1 MSAKVVYP
9 IGVKL
14 NVIITLLLLFSLGAE
29 TLLVAVF
36 VCRDVEKTAAGN
48 NRNINAMTAK
58 MVDVELRG
66 IRDSSFIFLSR
77 AEALRKYNDA
87 ALRELARFF
96 FNEQP
101 DIAGVI
107 MPGLETGGEMERYLN
122 MSFLAANE
130 SAPETLE
137 EFLTMNP
144 VAVSR
149 ARIGEPVILNA
160 APSFNGV
167 PILVLIFPYKRD
179 SMLYE
184 PAAVFFSAQNLTE
197 SFSAGANASFLTS
210 DTGDALVHHNQEL
223 IADGANLLE
232 ISFVRD
238 AWNSGLAAMHSRF
251 KDISG
256 VEFFGDFVR
265 LENFGGTGV
274 FTTIQSSI
282 VFEGIETATR
292 RNIALAAGVMFL
304 SILFIWFF
312 SKTFS
317 RPVVELTHAVRQID
331 AGNYHIHLQ
340 NRSTDET
347 GILVRSVVSM
357 SHVIENFER
366 FTNKMIVRL
375 SREGTLN
382 PVGMDKTATLF
393 FSDIRSFTAISEKL
407 SAREIVIFLNAYME
421 RMVRCINATGGT
433 VDKFIGDA
441 IMAHWGPVE
450 TTGSPEQDALSGVRS
465 ALLMRANLFNFNMQ
479 RRGGDKEPKIKIGC
493 GLNTGNVLAGQ
504 IGTNERIV
512 YTVIGEAVSFAD
524 RTETFNKSFGT
535 EILITEHTWNYVK
548 DSIVYEEMPPVN
560 EGGQRVRIFAVINAA
575 KGEESERL
583 LAILDT
589 MRGNDPAVNRR
600 CIGAEGPQTLAELR
614 RLLDIPE
621 PDLSA
626 LNLDEEEKK
635 YKIAGAEK
643 AG

>member
-1 MSAKVVYP
+1 
-9 IGVKL
+9 
-14 NVIITLLLLFSLGAE
+14 
-29 TLLVAVF
+29 
-36 VCRDVEKTAAGN
+36 
-48 NRNINAMTAK
+48 
-58 MVDVELRG
+58 
-66 IRDSSFIFLSR
+66 
-77 AEALRKYNDA
+77 
-87 ALRELARFF
+87 
-96 FNEQP
+96 
-101 DIAGVI
+101 
-107 MPGLETGGEMERYLN
+107 
-122 MSFLAANE
+122 
-130 SAPETLE
+130 
-137 EFLTMNP
+137 
-144 VAVSR
+144 
-149 ARIGEPVILNA
+149 
-160 APSFNGV
+160 
-167 PILVLIFPYKRD
+167 
-179 SMLYE
+179 
-184 PAAVFFSAQNLTE
+184 
-197 SFSAGANASFLTS
+197 
-210 DTGDALVHHNQEL
+210 
-223 IADGANLLE
+223 
-232 ISFVRD
+232 
-238 AWNSGLAAMHSRF
+238 
-251 KDISG
+251 
-256 VEFFGDFVR
+256 
-265 LENFGGTGV
+265 
-274 FTTIQSSI
+274 
-282 VFEGIETATR
+282 
-292 RNIALAAGVMFL
+292 
-304 SILFIWFF
+304 
-312 SKTFS
+312 
-317 RPVVELTHAVRQID
+317 
-331 AGNYHIHLQ
+331 
-340 NRSTDET
+340 
-347 GILVRSVVSM
+347 M